1 MAMER
6 CHIMFCHAF
15 CDFSTDEAVATP
27 CSLFQYSYFPP
38 SSTICSSSP
47 ALLINTP
54 ILHIMVSGGAPRR
67 LDSSGDT
74 FGITTSHLRKWD
86 KGTVHCP
93 SDSLQR
99 QAHKPCPSMRYIPSF
114 CWHLGAPSPSTGFHG
129 FSSSIPILLRA
140 WVRQQPAQ
148 LCTPIPTGSP
158 PSCLPRLSL

>member
-15 CDFSTDEAVATP
+15 CDFSTDKAVATP

-129 FSSSIPILLRA
+129 FSSSIPILFHT

-148 LCTPIPTGSP
+148 LCTPIPVDSP
-158 PSCLPRLSL
+158 PPAAFPG